1 MKRTENGKEI
11 GSERDHTLNIKKFL
25 IANTKLNSSLYGKW
39 RAIDKFSKR
48 VDMISWCFKN
58 LTLMTAAEE
67 FEEVRVFILGRIGS
81 AFL

>member
-11 GSERDHTLNIKKFL
+11 GSERDHTVNKKKKKKFL

-39 RAIDKFSKR
+39 RAIDTLPKR

-58 LTLMTAAEE
+58 LTLMTA
-67 FEEVRVFILGRIGS
+67 
-81 AFL
+81 

>member
-48 VDMISWCFKN
+48 VDMIS
-58 LTLMTAAEE
+58 
-67 FEEVRVFILGRIGS
+67 
-81 AFL
+81 